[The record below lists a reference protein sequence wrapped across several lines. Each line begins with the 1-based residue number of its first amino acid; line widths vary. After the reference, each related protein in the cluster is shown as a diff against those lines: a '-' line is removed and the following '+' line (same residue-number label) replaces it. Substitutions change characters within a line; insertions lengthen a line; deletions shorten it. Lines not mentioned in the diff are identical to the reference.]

1 MGKSDKLFGAIGI
14 KLLKGFV
21 LEKNID
27 PGSIDHSSV
36 KNILVVLRHQMGDM
50 LCATPML
57 RTLKAFYADSK
68 LILVT
73 KKSTRYEEIF
83 TGVNSIAD
91 EVYSFEYGF
100 ENFLNLA
107 RELKTKKI
115 DLAVVPSTV
124 VFSATNHLTAYYGGA
139 KIRAGVKSRDFEPN
153 RVDYLLNVK
162 NDFEWSLKKTHQIDR
177 NLEIIK
183 QLNIPPVETKI
194 RIVLGEELKDFAE
207 RYFKEN
213 SIDRSKPVI
222 AIHPGAGKETNVWP
236 PEKFAELAS
245 LLSARFGAHI
255 LVSEGPDD
263 MKYVSDTVSIMK
275 EKYGVKSLTRH
286 KGLLMRNL
294 ALLNLCSLFVT
305 NDTGVMHLASGLE
318 VPIVALFGE
327 TKAYEWGPI
336 GENMISVKSS
346 NSKINA
352 IETQTVFAQC
362 TTLIKDVHSSKT
374 A

>member
-27 PGSIDHSSV
+27 PGSIDHGSL

-57 RTLKAFYADSK
+57 RTLKSFYPDSK

-73 KKSTRYEEIF
+73 KASTRYEEIF
-83 TGVNSIAD
+83 TGVNSIAN
-91 EVYSFEYGF
+91 EVYSFEFGF
-100 ENFLNLA
+100 ENFLNLV

-115 DLAVVPSTV
+115 DLAVVPATV
-124 VFSATNHLTAYYGGA
+124 VFSSTNHLMAYYSAA
-139 KIRAGVKSRDFEPN
+139 KIRAGVKSMDFEPN

-162 NDFEWSLKKTHQIDR
+162 NDFEWGLKKIHQIDR

-194 RIVLGEELKDFAE
+194 RIVLAEELKDFAE
-207 RYFKEN
+207 GYFREN

-236 PEKFAELAS
+236 AEKFAELAS
-245 LLSARFGAHI
+245 LLRSGFGAHVLI
-255 LVSEGPDD
+255 SEGPDD
-263 MKYVSDTVSIMK
+263 GKYVSETIKIMK
-275 EKYGVKSLTRH
+275 EKYRVESFTCH

-336 GENMISVKSS
+336 GEKKVSVKSS
-346 NSKINA
+346 NSKINS
-352 IETQTVFAQC
+352 IETQTVFEQC
-362 TTLIKDVHSSKT
+362 TALLKDVHSSKT

>member
-1 MGKSDKLFGAIGI
+1 VGKSDKLFGAIGI

-21 LEKNID
+21 PEKNTD
-27 PGSIDHSSV
+27 PGAIDHSSI

-50 LCATPML
+50 LCASPML
-57 RTLKAFYADSK
+57 RTLRSFYPDSK

-73 KKSTRYEEIF
+73 KASTRYEEIF

-91 EVYSFEYGF
+91 EVYSFEHGF

-115 DLAVVPSTV
+115 DLAAVPSTV
-124 VFSATNHLTAYYGGA
+124 VFSSTNHLLAYYSGA
-139 KIRAGVKSRDFEPN
+139 RIRAGVKSMDFEPN

-162 NDFEWSLKKTHQIDR
+162 NDFDWGLKKTHQIDR
-177 NLEIIK
+177 NLDIIK
-183 QLNIPPVETKI
+183 QLNIPPVESKI
-194 RIVLGEELKDFAE
+194 RIVLAEELKDFAE
-207 RYFKEN
+207 GYFRDN
-213 SIDRSKPVI
+213 SIDRSRPVI

-236 PEKFAELAS
+236 AEKFAELAS
-245 LLSARFGAHI
+245 QLSSRYGAHI
-255 LVSEGPDD
+255 LISEGPDD
-263 MKYVSDTVSIMK
+263 RNYVLETVRVIK
-275 EKYGVKSLTRH
+275 EKYGLDSFTCH

-318 VPIVALFGE
+318 VPMVALFGE

-336 GENMISVKSS
+336 GEKKVSVKSS
-346 NSKINA
+346 NSKINT
-352 IETQTVFAQC
+352 IETQTVFGQC
-362 TTLIKDVHSSKT
+362 LTLLKDVHSPKM

>member
-21 LEKNID
+21 PEKNTD
-27 PGSIDHSSV
+27 PGAIDHSSI

-50 LCATPML
+50 LCASPML
-57 RTLKAFYADSK
+57 RTLRSFYPDSK

-73 KKSTRYEEIF
+73 KASTRYEEIF

-91 EVYSFEYGF
+91 EVYSFEHGF

-115 DLAVVPSTV
+115 DLAAVPSTV
-124 VFSATNHLTAYYGGA
+124 VFSSTNHLLAYYSGA
-139 KIRAGVKSRDFEPN
+139 RIRAGVKSMDFEPN

-162 NDFEWSLKKTHQIDR
+162 NDFDWGLKKTHQIDR
-177 NLEIIK
+177 NLDIIK
-183 QLNIPPVETKI
+183 QLNIPPVESKI
-194 RIVLGEELKDFAE
+194 RIVLAEELKDFAE
-207 RYFKEN
+207 GYFRDN
-213 SIDRSKPVI
+213 SIDRSRPVI

-236 PEKFAELAS
+236 AEKFAELAS
-245 LLSARFGAHI
+245 QLSSRYGAHI
-255 LVSEGPDD
+255 LISEGPDD
-263 MKYVSDTVSIMK
+263 RNYVLETVRVIK
-275 EKYGVKSLTRH
+275 EKYGLDSFTCH

-318 VPIVALFGE
+318 VPMVALFGE

-336 GENMISVKSS
+336 GEKKVSVKSS
-346 NSKINA
+346 NSKINT
-352 IETQTVFAQC
+352 IETQTVFGQC
-362 TTLIKDVHSSKT
+362 LTLLKDVHSPKM